1 MTAITL
7 SLDQRKKSDKLTSF
21 LYLLLRDR
29 LTFGEC
35 ELILAELQDCTLPGP
50 NTPVMAYVGYLRKA
64 IEC

>member
-7 SLDQRKKSDKLTSF
+7 SLDQRKKSDKLARF

-29 LTFGEC
+29 LTIGEA
-35 ELILAELQDCTLPGP
+35 EDILAQMQDCTLPGP